1 MNCEGGKKPRKIQG
15 GPKEHWADRK
25 SWGWESNANWDP
37 NSPDRH
43 LLSCSSSSTTG
54 NSMVLWRMADS
65 GRRPLDLGL
74 TAIPCKGLGWKT
86 VATQGH
92 FHALLA
98 TSPSPPVSQA
108 WPQNLSLLT
117 RVSYRPPSLSFRPSS
132 VVLACATWVCSSIVS
147 HWCAFLLPSP
157 M

>member
-1 MNCEGGKKPRKIQG
+1 MRGAKNPGKYKVGQRNTGQIERAEGGKAMQ
-15 GPKEHWADRK
+15 
-25 SWGWESNANWDP
+25 NWDP

-132 VVLACATWVCSSIVS
+132 VVLVCATWVCSSIVS